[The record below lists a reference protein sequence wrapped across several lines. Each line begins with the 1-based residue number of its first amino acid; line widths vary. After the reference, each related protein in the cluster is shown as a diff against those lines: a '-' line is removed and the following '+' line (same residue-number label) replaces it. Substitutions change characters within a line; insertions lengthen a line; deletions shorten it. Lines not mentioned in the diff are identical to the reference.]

1 MIDLVI
7 KVLINAVAVFI
18 AVSPDTPLDKWTQ
31 IKFPA
36 AQHVLSLSDDWW
48 KLLAVALIL
57 ALVNAYVRPILRAL
71 SFPIT
76 LLTMG
81 LFAFVLNAL
90 LLLLVAFVSV
100 IFKLDFTIGGFPPN
114 LTADSFVGALVASI
128 VISVVSTILG
138 MANRGRRLVT

>member
-7 KVLINAVAVFI
+7 KVLINAAGVYVAI
-18 AVSPDTPLDKWTQ
+18 ALVPQ

-36 AQHVLSLSDDWW
+36 ASHLLTLSDDWW
-48 KLLAVALIL
+48 KLLVVALIL
-57 ALVNAYVRPILRAL
+57 ALVNTYLRPILKAL

-76 LLTMG
+76 LLSMG
-81 LFAFVLNAL
+81 LFAFVLNAV
-90 LLLLVAFVSV
+90 LLLLVAYLSDQV
-100 IFKLDFTIGGFPPN
+100 KLGFTIGGFPPDM
-114 LTADSFVGALVASI
+114 TADAIIGALLGSI